1 MKKYVL
7 YARKSTESD
16 ERQIQSIDDQVD
28 YWTRRAREFGDMEI
42 VRVYTEERSAKAPG
56 NRPEF
61 EKMFREIERGRIDG
75 VLCWKLDRLTRNPVD
90 SGTVQYALQR
100 GRIERIVT
108 SDREY
113 RPEDSGLIFSVETG
127 MANQYILDLSKNV
140 RRGMKGKAARGWYP

>member
-1 MKKYVL
+1 MKKFVL

-16 ERQIQSIDDQVD
+16 ERQIQSIDDQIN
-28 YWTRRAREFGDMEI
+28 YWTRRAQELGDIEI
-42 VRVYTEERSAKAPG
+42 VRVYTEERSAKEPG

-61 EKMFREIERGRIDG
+61 EKMFCDIKRERIDG

-90 SGTVQYALQR
+90 SGKVQYALQR
-100 GRIERIVT
+100 GRIERIIT

-127 MANQYILDLSKNV
+127 MANQYILDLSRNTK
-140 RRGMKGKAARGWYP
+140 RGMEGKIRR